1 MRRLIVSIAFA
12 LTALATGPATADDRA
27 DYYYPPVAS
36 SEVFDR
42 TLTPTPPADR
52 NVRIG
57 FVTQVTQ
64 QQLQAAFPARYVL
77 FAKGSDAQELIIMAL
92 DDEVFKTLFRAR
104 GVMAQLTAPT
114 RTTQFFVENNLS
126 GVATFYDMLKI
137 MGFRLLTLTDG
148 TTWSHQVEF
157 R

>member
-1 MRRLIVSIAFA
+1 MRRLLMLALVALGSLVAVSA
-12 LTALATGPATADDRA
+12 PAEERA
-27 DYYYPPVAS
+27 DYYYPPVTS
-36 SEVFDR
+36 TEIFDR
-42 TLTPTPPADR
+42 VLTPTPPADR

-64 QQLQAAFPARYVL
+64 QQLQAPFPARYTL

-92 DDEVFKTLFRAR
+92 DDEVFRTLFRAR

-126 GVATFYDMLKI
+126 AVATFYDMLKI
-137 MGFRLLTLTDG
+137 MGFKLLTLTDG
-148 TTWSHQVEF
+148 VSWSHQVEF
-157 R
+157 H